1 MKQHK
6 FWAWLIALLVPA
18 AATGQAHFHCSL
30 QVNNER
36 EAVVWHDEAV
46 TFSLSMRNYEAWED
60 ARYNRSVDGQ
70 LQAVDDQ
77 LAKKEISAEAH
88 RREREELEKL
98 RRRVRADTL
107 GSAVNPWQQQVKFQA
122 RLKATGE
129 TVKLPV
135 FPFSAAFTSPV
146 AVLDGEGWYS
156 QDFGI
161 RPEQLAAMKPG
172 EYDISVS
179 LAGESSNAVKLVVRE
194 QKMPPE
200 VAASEAMRLKLGR
213 FFLAAKE
220 LGEAANYTA
229 QILLANPNS
238 LDGSSLQGE
247 ILLAQGKYLDALFQ
261 LNRALEIF
269 NQTADTQEEPEHLL
283 ELIERAREKR
293 GN

>member
-1 MKQHK
+1 MKQYK
-6 FWAWLIALLVPA
+6 FWAWLTILLLPV
-18 AATGQAHFHCSL
+18 AATGQTHFHCSL

-70 LQAVDDQ
+70 LQAVDEQ
-77 LAKKEISAEAH
+77 LKKKEISAEAH

-107 GSAVNPWQQQVKFQA
+107 GSAAKPWQQMVKFQA
-122 RLKATGE
+122 RLTATGE
-129 TVKLPV
+129 TVRLPV
-135 FPFSAAFTSPV
+135 FPFPTAFTSPV

-161 RPEQLAAMKPG
+161 RPEQLAAMKAG

-179 LAGESSNAVKLVVRE
+179 LAGEPSNAVKLVVRAE
-194 QKMPPE
+194 KMPPD

-220 LGEAANYTA
+220 WEKAADYTFE
-229 QILLANPNS
+229 ILRANPNS
-238 LDGSSLQGE
+238 LDGLSLEGE
-247 ILLAQGKYLDALFQ
+247 ILLGQGMYQDALLR

-269 NQTADTQEEPEHLL
+269 NQTAGMQEEPEHLL
-283 ELIERAREKR
+283 ELIERAS